1 MIKIQKSDFVDNIFY
16 IKKNEILVD
25 PAELFNN
32 NKQSTKKL
40 IHKFKG
46 ESEYLIFFNSEQYCK
61 MFAEF
66 LNKFVKNI
74 KQEVFMIKVYKSKF
88 ENNEF
93 Y

>member
-16 IKKNEILVD
+16 VKKNELLVNST
-25 PAELFNN
+25 ELFNDSKPSN
-32 NKQSTKKL
+32 KKL

-66 LNKFVKNI
+66 LNKFIKNI
-74 KQEVFMIKVYKSKF
+74 K
-88 ENNEF
+88 
-93 Y
+93 

>member
-16 IKKNEILVD
+16 VKKNEILVD

-32 NKQSTKKL
+32 NEQSIKKL

-66 LNKFVKNI
+66 LNKFIKNM
-74 KQEVFMIKVYKSKF
+74 K
-88 ENNEF
+88 
-93 Y
+93 